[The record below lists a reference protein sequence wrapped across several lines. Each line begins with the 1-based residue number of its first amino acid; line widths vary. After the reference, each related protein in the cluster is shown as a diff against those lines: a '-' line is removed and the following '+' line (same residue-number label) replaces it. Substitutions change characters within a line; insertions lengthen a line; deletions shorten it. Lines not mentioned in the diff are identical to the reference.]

1 MNIQEQIDKINSFE
15 LDKRLSLISDLIAI
29 SNNYLSLKEVNNSLG
44 INIIS
49 CLSSIRTY
57 RFIESEI
64 DMKLLDFSLLI
75 ARKLKGEDK
84 ILKGILNDILYYSNF
99 YPEKYDK
106 EALQKE
112 VDRLEFC

>member
-1 MNIQEQIDKINSFE
+1 
-15 LDKRLSLISDLIAI
+15 
-29 SNNYLSLKEVNNSLG
+29 
-44 INIIS
+44 
-49 CLSSIRTY
+49 
-57 RFIESEI
+57 
-64 DMKLLDFSLLI
+64 MKLLDFSLLI